1 MRDDGFTLVET
12 LVALAIFSL
21 AALALLRLQG
31 AAVGTAAHLDERTV
45 GSIVARN
52 RAVELLTDASA
63 PPFGTTSGVERN
75 GGRDWR
81 WTRAVRR
88 TADAR
93 LQRIDIAV
101 DAPGGGRVAA
111 LTVVRR
117 AS

>member
-1 MRDDGFTLVET
+1 MRDDGFTLVEV

-31 AAVGTAAHLDERTV
+31 AAVGTVAQLDEHAIA
-45 GSIVARN
+45 GIVARN
-52 RAVELLTDASA
+52 VAVEALTDPL
-63 PPFGTTSGVERN
+63 PPAFGTESGTERN

-81 WTRAVRR
+81 WVREVKR
-88 TADAR
+88 TADVR

-101 DAPGGGRVAA
+101 QGPAGNAAAA

-117 AS
+117 AT